1 MADAPVMDP
10 PAAPPAGAPASPPAS
25 GIQEPWEKSWI
36 QPDFSL
42 DHKALDRLPEHLKG
56 LRPTLERQK
65 NFEGVLMALDHAQ
78 AVSGKKA
85 LAPLPPGSPAEVIAE
100 RKALLDTINGV
111 PKEAKDYGIAKPK
124 DLPDAVW
131 HQGLA
136 DGYAAWCQKNSV
148 SPAAA
153 KELMGLNLG
162 FVQEQLKAQAD
173 GETKFWGGQQQA
185 FEGVL
190 KRENISPDRAAA
202 LVEKGAISLG
212 LDITNEQTKTFLKG
226 SDARLMALRH
236 AIAIGESPTIQSTE
250 GVKGVARDPSSEALD
265 IQRNPANPDY
275 AVYHNRDGK
284 FSRSQVDAVKERV
297 NELYRQATAKTAAAA
312 GRGRK

>member
-1 MADAPVMDP
+1 MADVQEPPPAPPAAAP
-10 PAAPPAGAPASPPAS
+10 PAAPPPS
-25 GIQEPWEKSWI
+25 GVSEPWAKSWI

-42 DHKALDRLPEHLKG
+42 DHKALDRLPDHLKG

-65 NFEGVLMALDHAQ
+65 DFEGVLMALDHAQ

-85 LAPLPPGSPAEVIAE
+85 LAPLPPNSTAEVLAE

-111 PKEAKDYGIAKPK
+111 PKDAKEYGIAKPK
-124 DLPDAVW
+124 DLPDVAW

-136 DGYAAWCQKNSV
+136 DGFAAWAQKNSV

-153 KELMGLNLG
+153 KELMAVNLG
-162 FVQEQLKAQAD
+162 FVQEQLKKQAEGEAQ
-173 GETKFWGGQQQA
+173 FWTAQQQA

-212 LDITNEQTKTFLKG
+212 LDIANEQTKTFLKG

-236 AIAIGESPTIQSTE
+236 AIAIGESPTLTGSAPDGGRT
-250 GVKGVARDPSSEALD
+250 ADPMAAALD

-275 AVYHNRDGK
+275 AVYHNREGK

-312 GRGRK
+312 GRGRR